1 MSQSGLNIARM
12 NECFFLSCGEGE
24 VAGWGWGGVCLKS
37 PQDALSVW
45 ERRYGQKG
53 RRQIKA
59 RDLIPR
65 VEEDGEA
72 GDRGGVRGGWGGV
85 RRCGL
90 DGKHNSSHHK
100 PTRGDREK
108 SQRPR

>member
-1 MSQSGLNIARM
+1 M
-12 NECFFLSCGEGE
+12 FFLSCGERE
-24 VAGWGWGGVCLKS
+24 VAGGGVCLKS

-72 GDRGGVRGGWGGV
+72 GDRGGVG
-85 RRCGL
+85 RC
-90 DGKHNSSHHK
+90 
-100 PTRGDREK
+100 EEV
-108 SQRPR
+108 